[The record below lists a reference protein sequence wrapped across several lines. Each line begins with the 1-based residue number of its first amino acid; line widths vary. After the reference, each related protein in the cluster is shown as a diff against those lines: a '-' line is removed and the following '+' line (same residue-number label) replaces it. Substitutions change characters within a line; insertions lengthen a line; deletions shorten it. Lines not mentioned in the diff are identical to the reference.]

1 MKFSYTE
8 GKEGSFLRYGEAGS
22 FMEYDFKFNAL
33 IGEHWNKIGK
43 SSEQRAIERANMAYL
58 EYGGDGT
65 GGVFDAFMY
74 NLNLFNKF
82 NPFMSAYDAMN
93 GVVYGTDHRG
103 NPQNGVQTTMNAIG
117 AIPFMSV
124 EKGIAS
130 EGVTTVYR
138 AVDDAE
144 LAIIK
149 ETGKFTLQPGGVEA
163 KYFAKSKTAA
173 LFYGEKIYPKGYTVI
188 KGTAPSSIK
197 SFWHAGSDAW
207 KSFRGGAYI
216 VPPDALNVITPILP
230 K

>member
-1 MKFSYTE
+1 M
-8 GKEGSFLRYGEAGS
+8 
-22 FMEYDFKFNAL
+22 
-33 IGEHWNKIGK
+33 
-43 SSEQRAIERANMAYL
+43 ERANLAYL
-58 EYGGDGT
+58 DYGGDGT
-65 GGVFDAFMY
+65 GSFFDVAMY
-74 NLNLFNKF
+74 DLNVINKF
-82 NPFMSAYDAMN
+82 NPFMSAYDAMH
-93 GVVYGTDHRG
+93 GVLYNTDYRG
-103 NPQNGVQTTMNAIG
+103 NAQNGVQTTMNAIG
-117 AIPFMSV
+117 AIPFMSL

-138 AVDDAE
+138 AVDDVE
-144 LAIIK
+144 LALIK
-149 ETGKFTLQPGGVEA
+149 ENGKFTLQPGGVES

-216 VPPDALNVITPILP
+216 VPQDALNIITPILP